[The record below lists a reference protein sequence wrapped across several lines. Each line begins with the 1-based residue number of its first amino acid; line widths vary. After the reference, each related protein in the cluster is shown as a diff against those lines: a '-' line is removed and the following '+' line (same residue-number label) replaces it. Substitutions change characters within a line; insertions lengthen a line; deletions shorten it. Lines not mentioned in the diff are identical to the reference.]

1 MIAAANDALDANP
14 KDKTLK
20 KTLLANIA
28 FIDTLLGFGGK
39 DPYSYFQIGID
50 EEQKARIEALIAQ
63 RSEAK
68 KNKDFAKADAI
79 RDELYAMGI
88 TIMDTPEGTVWEKN

>member
-39 DPYSYFQIGID
+39 DPYAYFQIGID
-50 EEQKARIEALIAQ
+50 EALKARIEALIAQ

-68 KNKDFAKADAI
+68 KAKDFAKADAI
-79 RDELYAMGI
+79 REELAEMDI
-88 TIMDTPEGTVWEKN
+88 AIMDTPEGTVWEKL